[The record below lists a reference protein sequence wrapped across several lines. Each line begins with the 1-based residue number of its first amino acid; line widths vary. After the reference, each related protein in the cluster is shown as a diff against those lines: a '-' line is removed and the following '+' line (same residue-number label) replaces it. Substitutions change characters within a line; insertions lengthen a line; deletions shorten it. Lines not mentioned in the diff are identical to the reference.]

1 MADFSKLYSRL
12 NRSLDDVDKAG
23 DAVSYGR
30 LAAMFREL
38 EGGLREHIQEIT
50 KDKIKIIIN
59 KLQSGGE
66 ITNEEIQH
74 IKLWIVG
81 DADNYIKLEN
91 NFKDWTEEL
100 KRLTSEINKIKDSSL
115 DLSTAVK
122 LRAILQDGVRLL
134 PNIIFFLEQKRR
146 LGNFQ
151 EATAELDSEE
161 KDLLSKLLKQKLE
174 SKET

>member
-1 MADFSKLYSRL
+1 MDC
-12 NRSLDDVDKAG
+12 
-23 DAVSYGR
+23 
-30 LAAMFREL
+30 
-38 EGGLREHIQEIT
+38 
-50 KDKIKIIIN
+50 
-59 KLQSGGE
+59 
-66 ITNEEIQH
+66 
-74 IKLWIVG
+74 G